1 MGAPRKWSPGILTSA
16 DIIAGH
22 LVTTKYG
29 PNLDTENRVR
39 ADYQAFC
46 KMNRLTREE
55 GYELFIGQMIN
66 ASLAAGTIKDY
77 VEFVVK
83 GDRGTCAYVAKKA
96 VRALQGNTLT
106 GHAPDITLATGT
118 HIIEWAKKS
127 APESAEQLWL
137 FLATGQRRVDIHRLK
152 SSSVNLKRKKTLTI
166 KWLWTKGI
174 HRIQHRREIIFP
186 IEDLPDA
193 PSTLEHT
200 LRSKSHPFECS
211 VKKINETIAKSGH
224 KATTGSFRRLFS
236 HRIDEYCR
244 KNGLQKM
251 DMMLHQSASMVKAF
265 YDFK

>member
-1 MGAPRKWSPGILTSA
+1 
-16 DIIAGH
+16 
-22 LVTTKYG
+22 
-29 PNLDTENRVR
+29 
-39 ADYQAFC
+39 
-46 KMNRLTREE
+46 MNRLTREE
-55 GYELFIGQMIN
+55 GYECFIGQMVN

-106 GHAPDITLATGT
+106 GHAPDITLATGA
-118 HIIEWAKKS
+118 HITEWAKKN

-137 FLATGQRRVDIHRLK
+137 LLATGQRRVDIHRFRP
-152 SSSVNLKRKKTLTI
+152 SSVNLKRKKTLTI

-200 LRSKSHPFECS
+200 LRNKSRPFECS
-211 VKKINETIAKSGH
+211 VKKINGVSVDY
-224 KATTGSFRRLFS
+224 S
-236 HRIDEYCR
+236 HTALTSTAVGTAYKKWI
-244 KNGLQKM
+244 
-251 DMMLHQSASMVKAF
+251 
-265 YDFK
+265 